1 MDGILGFER
10 QMAGYTDLTDLPM
23 PPLGGKCWVLDKKG
37 QFLLERGPGT
47 LRTIACTNAGSGSLL
62 ILDGVPDENG
72 ELPMQMLEIP
82 GYIGN
87 GRQLYKA
94 NPPVMGSWMLDA
106 GFQHGL
112 TIRSIGG
119 QESAPAMASIVWVP
133 FKAKAVQVKLPEA
146 SVAEPKVS
154 PETTKAIN
162 KALGKK

>member
-1 MDGILGFER
+1 MQGFER
-10 QMAGYTDLTDLPM
+10 QMNGYIDLTDLPM

-37 QFLLERGPGT
+37 QFVLERGPGT

-112 TIRSIGG
+112 TIRNIGG
-119 QESAPAMASIVWVP
+119 QDSAPAMASIVWVP
-133 FKAKAVQVKLPEA
+133 FKAKAKAPEPA
-146 SVAEPKVS
+146 IEPKVS
-154 PETTKAIN
+154 DSTQKMVN